1 MREKIQEIWHNN
13 TTVAE
18 NYVFMTLLQVLN
30 LCFSLIIYPFLI
42 RVLGAESY
50 GLYAFFGAVV
60 SLFTTFVSFG
70 FDLPAAKQIAECATD
85 DEQKARVLSEVTSSK
100 IILELISLIIF
111 GLMFFI
117 SPKVQQNAILFSV
130 LFLQTIT
137 NILFP
142 QWYFQGVQRMRVV
155 TYIQIAFKILTL
167 PFIFCLLQR
176 PEDIVLYAFIVSV
189 SSVLGSVTAWLIIR
203 YKDGLR
209 VHPASLPEISQSMR
223 KALPFFLSNAT
234 GIVKEQGI
242 VLLIGEF
249 LGMQDVAIYDL
260 SNKIILIPRT
270 IFCRINDAL
279 FPKMM
284 SDPNVLRR
292 KKVILGETAIGLGAI
307 ALIAAF
313 GYWAVLFL
321 GGKPMLP
328 AYPASVMLSVTILSW
343 LVAGAMIDFYIIPS
357 GKTFYVTINQII
369 AMLTTFVFAGIG
381 LYFTRS
387 VFALTAAL
395 ALSGLI
401 EILFCYSL
409 IRRLKL

>member
-1 MREKIQEIWHNN
+1 
-13 TTVAE
+13 
-18 NYVFMTLLQVLN
+18 
-30 LCFSLIIYPFLI
+30 
-42 RVLGAESY
+42 
-50 GLYAFFGAVV
+50 
-60 SLFTTFVSFG
+60 
-70 FDLPAAKQIAECATD
+70 
-85 DEQKARVLSEVTSSK
+85 
-100 IILELISLIIF
+100 
-111 GLMFFI
+111 
-117 SPKVQQNAILFSV
+117 
-130 LFLQTIT
+130 
-137 NILFP
+137 
-142 QWYFQGVQRMRVV
+142 
-155 TYIQIAFKILTL
+155 
-167 PFIFCLLQR
+167 
-176 PEDIVLYAFIVSV
+176 
-189 SSVLGSVTAWLIIR
+189 
-203 YKDGLR
+203 
-209 VHPASLPEISQSMR
+209 
-223 KALPFFLSNAT
+223 
-234 GIVKEQGI
+234 
-242 VLLIGEF
+242 
-249 LGMQDVAIYDL
+249 MQDVAIYDL